1 MRVSTQHLFESGGAR
16 IAELQASMLKTQQQ
30 IASRR
35 RILSP
40 SDDPVGAARAL
51 DIAQTQS
58 LNTQFATN
66 RVHARNALGELDG
79 VLASVTELLQEVRT
93 TTISARNGS
102 LTDVQRGAIATG
114 LQARFDQLLGLSN
127 SRDAVGNFM
136 FSGFQTDTPAFVASP
151 TGATYQGDAGQR
163 LIQVDS
169 TRQMAANVTG
179 QSVFQGGGQDV
190 FQTLTDLVAL
200 LQTPVAT
207 PADAAALNA
216 GLNTAVGNV
225 DLALN
230 SVSTARA
237 AAGTRLQEIDA
248 LDLAGGDRGVQFSR
262 MLSEIQDLDYAR
274 ALTQLSQQRVTLEAA
289 QQSFVNTSN
298 LSLFNF
304 I

>member
-1 MRVSTQHLFESGGAR
+1 
-16 IAELQASMLKTQQQ
+16 
-30 IASRR
+30 
-35 RILSP
+35 
-40 SDDPVGAARAL
+40 
-51 DIAQTQS
+51 
-58 LNTQFATN
+58 
-66 RVHARNALGELDG
+66 
-79 VLASVTELLQEVRT
+79 
-93 TTISARNGS
+93 
-102 LTDVQRGAIATG
+102 
-114 LQARFDQLLGLSN
+114 
-127 SRDAVGNFM
+127 
-136 FSGFQTDTPAFVASP
+136 
-151 TGATYQGDAGQR
+151 
-163 LIQVDS
+163 
-169 TRQMAANVTG
+169 MAANVTG

-248 LDLAGGDRGVQFSR
+248 LDLAGEDRGVQFSQ

-274 ALTQLSQQRVTLEAA
+274 ALTQLSQQQVTLEAA